1 MLASA
6 CPNGK
11 LWKRPFFTPWLYST
25 TFPSH
30 CNQFLS
36 WSHSWKMDYLNDL
49 FTKLMLLCTVYSM
62 NIHKMKNL
70 QLPSTVTWML
80 RFHSF
85 PETSVNRQLN
95 TPSSEV
101 ETLKIIRVTCP
112 LTQLTLN
119 LEVKTGFRL
128 TTSLDDTVATPEPS
142 NCKVTNTRLNPCS
155 RVNLQFSALSLDPSW
170 SCMLFVWT
178 KVWSV
183 TVSTGGGSDQ
193 VIPCASALK

>member
-1 MLASA
+1 MLW
-6 CPNGK
+6 C
-11 LWKRPFFTPWLYST
+11 T
-25 TFPSH
+25 
-30 CNQFLS
+30 
-36 WSHSWKMDYLNDL
+36 
-49 FTKLMLLCTVYSM
+49 CTVYSM

-85 PETSVNRQLN
+85 PEPSVNWQLN

-119 LEVKTGFRL
+119 LEVKSGFGV
-128 TTSLDDTVATPEPS
+128 TTPTDDTVATPEPS

-155 RVNLQFSALSLDPSW
+155 RVNLQFSGSSVDPSE
-170 SCMLFVWT
+170 SIILFVWT
-178 KVWSV
+178 KLWSV
-183 TVSTGGGSDQ
+183 TISTGGGSDQ
-193 VIPCASALK
+193 VIPCAPALK